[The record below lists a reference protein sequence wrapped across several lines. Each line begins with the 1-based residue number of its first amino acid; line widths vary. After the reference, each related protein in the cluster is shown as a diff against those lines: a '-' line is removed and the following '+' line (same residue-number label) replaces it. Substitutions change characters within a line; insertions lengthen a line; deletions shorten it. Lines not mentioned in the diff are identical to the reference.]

1 LYKEGS
7 RNAERRTKL
16 QTRTGEQRMADNR
29 GNAGAAGA
37 GAVYGLGFIG
47 ALVYYIGTANSFW
60 DGVWGV
66 LQSIV
71 WPAFFVYG
79 VMDKLNIP

>member
-1 LYKEGS
+1 
-7 RNAERRTKL
+7 
-16 QTRTGEQRMADNR
+16 MAGNK

-47 ALVYYIGTANSFW
+47 ALVYYIGSATSFW
-60 DGVWGV
+60 DGAWGV
-66 LQSIV
+66 LQSMV

>member
-1 LYKEGS
+1 
-7 RNAERRTKL
+7 
-16 QTRTGEQRMADNR
+16 MADNK

-47 ALVYYIGTANSFW
+47 ALVYFIGSATSIW

-66 LQSIV
+66 LQSLV
-71 WPAFFVYG
+71 WPAFLVWGLFDSLK
-79 VMDKLNIP
+79 M